1 MKTPAKT
8 TKTSAPKTVTPVT
21 APETV
26 VDGSAPVEGAKSE
39 SDVVTAVPAK
49 TKKVKAPYVPDPN
62 EPNWKKVRRLFAQQ
76 PEHVQI
82 RTRLERAS
90 ERLASAGTKH
100 LSHWS
105 CVENGVDLFAAAKEK
120 TDLAEKALAEAA
132 EFIRQVPDAW
142 RPGRAS
148 GGAAK
153 PLVVGGKVRLK
164 GRAAKD
170 YSEMAK
176 DVMTLRALD
185 SATNRAKVLASD
197 GTLIAVSA
205 RDLSAL

>member
-1 MKTPAKT
+1 MKNPAPKKT
-8 TKTSAPKTVTPVT
+8 AAPKT
-21 APETV
+21 
-26 VDGSAPVEGAKSE
+26 APVAPVA
-39 SDVVTAVPAK
+39 DVADAAPVADSTSTAEVVKTEPEAAPAK
-49 TKKVKAPYVPDPN
+49 PKKVYVPDPN
-62 EPNWKKVRRLFAQQ
+62 EPNWKKVRRQFAQQ

-105 CVENGVDLFAAAKEK
+105 CMENGVDLFAEAKQK

-132 EFIRQVPDAW
+132 ELIRQVPDTW
-142 RPGRAS
+142 RPGRAI

-170 YSEMAK
+170 YPEMAK
-176 DVMTLRALD
+176 ENLTLRVID
-185 SATNRAKVLASD
+185 TTTNRAKVLSSD
-197 GTLIAVSA
+197 GTLVAVSA